1 MSQRNGI
8 MSRVLAVVLVF
19 TLCLAMG
26 GCGDKKNSGG
36 HTTDK
41 KSETQAKGRF
51 LEQERKLPKEVTT
64 LLSAVERTDGVV
76 EAFGYS
82 DETGEQY
89 ILTTKNAGK
98 KWKARK
104 IKSFPAYS
112 YDGVTIAKDGTIAV
126 AGMFRARLDYV

>member
-36 HTTDK
+36 QTTDK

-51 LEQERKLPKEVTT
+51 LEQE
-64 LLSAVERTDGVV
+64 
-76 EAFGYS
+76 
-82 DETGEQY
+82 
-89 ILTTKNAGK
+89 
-98 KWKARK
+98 
-104 IKSFPAYS
+104 
-112 YDGVTIAKDGTIAV
+112 
-126 AGMFRARLDYV
+126 

>member
-8 MSRVLAVVLVF
+8 MPRVLAVVLVF

-98 KWKARK
+98 NGKPGR
-104 IKSFPAYS
+104 
-112 YDGVTIAKDGTIAV
+112 
-126 AGMFRARLDYV
+126 

>member
-1 MSQRNGI
+1 MKNKYVSRGLIDPADTGKGGFAYMSQRNGI

-82 DETGEQY
+82 DE
-89 ILTTKNAGK
+89 
-98 KWKARK
+98 
-104 IKSFPAYS
+104 SS
-112 YDGVTIAKDGTIAV
+112 
-126 AGMFRARLDYV
+126 